1 MIARPSPEGLH
12 FTTVEHKTMSDCRD
26 EERRTDYPDLKA
38 AIARID
44 ERTLMI
50 LKGQEKLATVERV
63 QAVEGRVDRHITSH
77 VTKGGLLAAWGGVA
91 VAIGFGI
98 VGMFKQ

>member
-1 MIARPSPEGLH
+1 
-12 FTTVEHKTMSDCRD
+12 MSDEYRGP
-26 EERRTDYPDLKA
+26 ERRMSDDDRDRL
-38 AIARID
+38 IRID
-44 ERTLMI
+44 ERTLHMAEEM
-50 LKGQEKLATVERV
+50 KKLATVERV
-63 QAVEGRVDRHITSH
+63 QAVEGRIDRHITSH

>member
-1 MIARPSPEGLH
+1 M
-12 FTTVEHKTMSDCRD
+12 TDDDRD
-26 EERRTDYPDLKA
+26 RL
-38 AIARID
+38 IRID
-44 ERTLMI
+44 ERTLHMAEEM
-50 LKGQEKLATVERV
+50 KKLATVERV

>member
-1 MIARPSPEGLH
+1 
-12 FTTVEHKTMSDCRD
+12 MSDCRED
-26 EERRTDYPDLKA
+26 ERRADYPDLRA

-77 VTKGGLLAAWGGVA
+77 VTKGGLLATWAGIA
-91 VAIGFGI
+91 VAIGVG
-98 VGMFKQ
+98 VMGMFKQ